1 MNDLSFLVRYKELRR
16 KFYPEHTVNILNK
29 PQEDALLEE
38 YSEPEYKPTV
48 RDILMVSTQQLL
60 AEKIEELPPQ
70 PVKIEPTEAADDMD
84 FTRTPVWIARKMLEE
99 VAEQTGF
106 TKHEII
112 GPQRNVDLV
121 AARHYLMW
129 RLRRE
134 TTWSLPEIGR
144 FLGGRDH
151 TTVLHGV
158 RKWDQRLK
166 EAENALS

>member
-1 MNDLSFLVRYKELRR
+1 MNDLSFLVRYKELRQ
-16 KFYPEHTVNILNK
+16 KFYPTKTINIAK
-29 PQEDALLEE
+29 AQEADMLA
-38 YSEPEYKPTV
+38 EPEPEPTV
-48 RDILMVSTQQLL
+48 RDILLISTQQLL
-60 AEKIEELPPQ
+60 TEQIEELPPQ
-70 PVKIEPTEAADDMD
+70 PVKIEPTEAAEEID
-84 FTRTPVWIARKMLEE
+84 FARTPVWIARKMLEE
-99 VAEQTGF
+99 VADQTGF
-106 TKHEII
+106 TAQQIV
-112 GPQRNVDLV
+112 GPQRHVDLV

-166 EAENALS
+166 EKENALS

>member
-1 MNDLSFLVRYKELRR
+1 MNDLSFLVRYKELRQ
-16 KFYPEHTVNILNK
+16 KFYPTKTINIAK
-29 PQEDALLEE
+29 AQEADMLA
-38 YSEPEYKPTV
+38 EPEPEPTV
-48 RDILMVSTQQLL
+48 RDILLISTQQLL
-60 AEKIEELPPQ
+60 TEQIEELPPQ
-70 PVKIEPTEAADDMD
+70 PVKIEPTEAAEEID
-84 FTRTPVWIARKMLEE
+84 FARTPVWIARKMLEE

-106 TKHEII
+106 TTQQIV
-112 GPQRNVDLV
+112 GPQRSGDLV